1 MRPEERI
8 SSHDAAPGTPRAD
21 AQQGSWRREFPG
33 EVSSVPAARAW
44 AHGLLAVRLAPPA
57 LDDVLLLLSE
67 VITNAVTHSDS
78 GRTAGGRVTVNLT
91 HDPGAVHVEVTD
103 DGSVSSAPAVHVPDA
118 DSDGGR
124 GLWLVDLLATAWGSS
139 RHDDEA
145 GRSVWF
151 QVPG

>member
-1 MRPEERI
+1 MRSELGRPNSRGI
-8 SSHDAAPGTPRAD
+8 FSKIT
-21 AQQGSWRREFPG
+21 
-33 EVSSVPAARAW
+33 
-44 AHGLLAVRLAPPA
+44 
-57 LDDVLLLLSE
+57 SE

-78 GRTAGGRVTVNLT
+78 GRTAGGRVTVHVT
-91 HDPGAVHVEVTD
+91 HDRKSVHVEVTD
-103 DGSVSSAPAVHVPDA
+103 DGSATSTPAVHVPDA

-151 QVPG
+151 QVSG